1 MSPLDIRYQEHEF
14 GSEIMGLKLR
24 VERVYTLEVAFVLY
38 VRSIVIHQWPNYRLV
53 VRLLV
58 IQIKQTLNIYLY
70 TGTWRC

>member
-1 MSPLDIRYQEHEF
+1 MFPLDIRYQEHKF

-70 TGTWRC
+70 IGTWRC